1 MLISNVMKVGFTGN
15 RDGMTKD
22 QITTIKRLLSIRPVE
37 LHHGDCIGCDA
48 FAHTIATDLRIPVI
62 GHPPDLPGQRMFLHY
77 AEEREKKPYL
87 ERNHDIVD
95 ETDILI
101 ACPKGAEEI
110 VRSGTWATVRY
121 ARKVGKP
128 ILVVYPSGR
137 MFYEGAND
145 R

>member
-1 MLISNVMKVGFTGN
+1 MLITNVMKVGFTGN
-15 RDGMTKD
+15 RDGMTEEQRK
-22 QITTIKRLLSIRPVE
+22 TVKHLLSIRPVE

-48 FAHTIATDLRIPVI
+48 FAHTIATDLRIPII

-77 AEEREKKPYL
+77 AEEREEKPYL

-95 ETDILI
+95 ETNILI
-101 ACPKGAEEI
+101 ACPNKAEANAM
-110 VRSGTWATVRY
+110 RSGTWATVRY

-128 ILVVYPSGR
+128 IIVVYPSGR
-137 MFYEGAND
+137 MFFDQA

>member
-15 RDGMTKD
+15 RDGMTEEQK
-22 QITTIKRLLSIRPVE
+22 TTVKRLLSVRPVE

-48 FAHTIATDLRIPVI
+48 DAHTIAFIFRIPVI
-62 GHPPDLPGQRMFLHY
+62 GHPPDLPGQRMCLHY
-77 AEEREKKPYL
+77 AEEREEKPYL

-101 ACPKGAEEI
+101 ACPNKAEADAM
-110 VRSGTWATVRY
+110 RSGTWATVRY
-121 ARKVGKP
+121 ARKVGKAV
-128 ILVVYPSGR
+128 LVVYSSGK
-137 MFYEGAND
+137 MFYEKA